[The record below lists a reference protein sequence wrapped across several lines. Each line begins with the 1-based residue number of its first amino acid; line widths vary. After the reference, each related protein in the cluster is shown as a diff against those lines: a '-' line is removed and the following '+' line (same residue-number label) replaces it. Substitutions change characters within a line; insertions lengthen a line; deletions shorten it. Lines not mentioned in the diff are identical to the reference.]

1 MKIKLKKA
9 KTVKKMFRGI
19 ELEIEPY
26 IPLEYKEFILQKAY
40 ESYLVRL
47 EESGGL
53 IEAIAGVDADIQ
65 MTIIGLA
72 VKDVEFKEDTTYN
85 DLLTSGFLYCVL
97 DEIVNYQDIRNSAHD
112 LIRLFVISERI
123 PDISE
128 MSKSLPDSLK
138 NMNKDDL
145 EMMTETLK
153 EI

>member
-1 MKIKLKKA
+1 MKIKLKKV
-9 KTVKKMFRGI
+9 KTVKKMFRGQ

-72 VKDVEFKEDTTYN
+72 VKDVEFKEGTTYN

-97 DEIVNYQDIRNSAHD
+97 DEVVNYQDIRNSAHD

-138 NMNKDDL
+138 NMSQEDL

>member
-9 KTVKKMFRGI
+9 KTVKKMYRGT

-40 ESYLVRL
+40 ESYLTRL

-72 VKDVEFKEDTTYN
+72 VKDIEFKEDTTYN
-85 DLLTSGFLYCVL
+85 DLLTSGFLNCVM
-97 DEIVNYQDIRNSAHD
+97 DEVVNYQDIRNSAHD

-138 NMNKDDL
+138 NMNKEDL

>member
-1 MKIKLKKA
+1 MKIKLKKM
-9 KTVKKMFRGI
+9 KTVKKMYRGI

-26 IPLEYKEFILQKAY
+26 IPLEHKEFILQKAY
-40 ESYLVRL
+40 ESYLIRL

-85 DLLTSGFLYCVL
+85 DLLASGFLYCVL
-97 DEIVNYQDIRNSAHD
+97 DEVVNYQDIRNSAHD

-138 NMNKDDL
+138 NMSKEDL